1 MKIFGEGPS
10 TANMANIASGD
21 QAGSMAFGAYEILFG
36 AVDAIARKV
45 AGADVQPGFAP
56 PNWILTKD
64 NLPSS
69 TEYFPLVPD
78 VVDKFKAMWGKS

>member
-1 MKIFGEGPS
+1 
-10 TANMANIASGD
+10 
-21 QAGSMAFGAYEILFG
+21 MAFAVYEILFG